1 MRKTKRRI
9 RAGLRLKL
17 YLIILVPLLMIGLLT
32 MWTTQHLIQQSSL
45 STLQQNNVI
54 LTTKTAAGLDQAA
67 IQSVNTSSDPEQ
79 TTGYKELR
87 DELIKLRE
95 QTGAMYVYMFNH
107 VDDKWIYTVDGAPWN
122 DDNYSAYGDDFVFS
136 SAVDRQVLAGQV
148 VTTPLVADNTW
159 GEFFSTF
166 APIQDSSGQTIGY
179 VGIDIPAKTVSD
191 VYKSTLTTAYQ
202 LVIPIFAAVVL
213 LAAIVAMIFIRR
225 TLSQVG
231 EIKHSMEQ
239 VTQGNLTIASKR
251 ITSDQLGEISDLNNA
266 MIAHIT
272 DMISSIQHSS
282 DTLQQSSGHISE
294 VSGATLRQTEEL
306 SRAIQ
311 EIASG
316 ANQQAEQTEQS
327 VDQSARLGQIMDEI
341 GSYVHQFGATAQQLT
356 TVRNTVLHEHEL
368 LLEQGKANVSSVQQL
383 QQLSDTLAE
392 QSRQASGISG
402 QVQDI
407 VKQTQILALNA
418 SIEASRAG
426 EAGRGFAVVA
436 NEMGQLAQQSG
447 ESIREIDRILGQ
459 FVQQIVLIHAEFAR
473 SLTSAE
479 QQEHRIAECME
490 SFEQV
495 SQVSEDVQRLA
506 SDLSDKTGRMQHI
519 RHEVEEHLTHIA
531 ATTEQTSAM
540 TEEVAASALEQQ
552 QSVSELRN
560 ISGDLNNLAGQL
572 KGQADKFI
580 V

>member
-1 MRKTKRRI
+1 MSHTKRHI

-17 YLIILVPLLMIGLLT
+17 YLIILLPLLIIGGLT

-45 STLQQNNVI
+45 STLQQNNAI

-67 IQSVNTSSDPEQ
+67 IQSINTSTDPEK
-79 TTGYKELR
+79 TAGYKELR
-87 DELIKLRE
+87 NELIKLRE
-95 QTGAMYVYMFNH
+95 QTGAMYVYMFNR
-107 VDDKWIYTVDGAPWN
+107 VDNKWFYTVDGAPW
-122 DDNYSAYGDDFVFS
+122 DDQDYSAYGDDMTFS
-136 SAVDRQVLAGQV
+136 QSTDSQMQTGQV
-148 VTTPLVADNTW
+148 VTTPLVVDQTW
-159 GEFFSTF
+159 GEMFSTF
-166 APIQDSSGQTIGY
+166 APIKNSGGQIIGY
-179 VGIDIPAKTVSD
+179 LGIDIPAKTVND
-191 VYKSTLTTAYQ
+191 VYKNTLVTAYE
-202 LVIPIFAAVVL
+202 LVIPIFTVVVL
-213 LAAIVAMIFIRR
+213 LAAIAAMLFIRR
-225 TLSQVG
+225 MLNQVG
-231 EIKHSMEQ
+231 QIKHSMEQ
-239 VTQGNLTIASKR
+239 VTEGNLTVPSKR
-251 ITSDQLGEISDLNNA
+251 MTGDQLGEISDLNNA

-272 DMISSIQHSS
+272 SMISSIQHSS

-316 ANQQAEQTEQS
+316 ATQQAEQTEQS

-341 GSYVHQFGATAQQLT
+341 GSYVHQFSATAQQLT
-356 TVRNTVLHEHEL
+356 TVRNTVLREHEL

-436 NEMGQLAQQSG
+436 SEMGQLAQQSG

-479 QQEHRIAECME
+479 QQESRIAECME

-506 SDLSDKTGRMQHI
+506 GDLSDKTERMQHI
-519 RHEVEEHLTHIA
+519 RREVEEHLTHIA

-552 QSVSELRN
+552 QSVSELTD
-560 ISGDLNNLAGQL
+560 ISGNLNNLAGQL